1 MSDSLLPPNASELE
15 QAFERVSQRATSVDV
30 PIASMWSPASAPIST
45 LPWLAWSLSVD
56 EWGSEWPEDI
66 KRDAIAS
73 SPQVHRL
80 KGTVGAVRRA
90 LSALGVDIELVE
102 WWQNGGEPHTASL
115 VAYASRNLDE
125 SGQTL
130 LTPQIQQQIW
140 NVVQRTKPVRSHLD
154 FSVGVAMSGGVSV
167 AGALTSLMCVL
178 NRGVA
183 ELPSENLASSL
194 SFCGVAGPSLSSNRA
209 CLLGIQD
216 VQALSVSAVV
226 ALAFGPSL
234 IINRTDGELA

>member
-30 PIASMWSPASAPIST
+30 PIASMWSPASAPSST

-56 EWGSEWPEDI
+56 EWGSEWPEDV
-66 KRDAIAS
+66 KREAIAS

-102 WWQNGGEPHTASL
+102 WWQNGGQPHTASL

-140 NVVQRTKPVRSHLD
+140 NVVQRTKPARSHLD
-154 FSVGVAMSGGVSV
+154 FSVGVSMSTGVTMGG
-167 AGALTSLMCVL
+167 A
-178 NRGVA
+178 
-183 ELPSENLASSL
+183 ASSIEL
-194 SFCGVAGPSLSSNRA
+194 GRNDYKCAAPDVVLFSSVSSEGAINRSLTVERASVVSDSS
-209 CLLGIQD
+209 CSLGGL
-216 VQALSVSAVV
+216 LSVYGVPFSTIV
-226 ALAFGPSL
+226 
-234 IINRTDGELA
+234 NRLSMRAS